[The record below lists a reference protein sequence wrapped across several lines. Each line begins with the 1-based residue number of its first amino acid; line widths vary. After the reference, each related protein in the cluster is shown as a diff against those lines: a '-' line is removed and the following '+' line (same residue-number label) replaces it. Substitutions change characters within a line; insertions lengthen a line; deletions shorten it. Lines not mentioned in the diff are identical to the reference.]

1 MSLNLTIE
9 KAATI
14 AGSQRAL
21 AETLGAKEQHV
32 SNWKNKRRPC
42 PIPVRMRLAEITG
55 EDPQR
60 AMIEG
65 LLEQMD
71 HTNPI
76 EAGAAKMMES
86 MLKAF
91 PKERNESQHFRR
103 RRVARGNHAVPGK
116 ARYFFAPCA
125 HPATDEPRSTKHQ
138 NDAPWPTGSHT
149 RHTSQAPRILVQG
162 KAA

>member
-91 PKERNESQHFRR
+91 PKERNESQHFHKNSRNTGYSPVFFCPLRSARR
-103 RRVARGNHAVPGK
+103 RR
-116 ARYFFAPCA
+116 
-125 HPATDEPRSTKHQ
+125 TTI
-138 NDAPWPTGSHT
+138 NDTP
-149 RHTSQAPRILVQG
+149 
-162 KAA
+162 K